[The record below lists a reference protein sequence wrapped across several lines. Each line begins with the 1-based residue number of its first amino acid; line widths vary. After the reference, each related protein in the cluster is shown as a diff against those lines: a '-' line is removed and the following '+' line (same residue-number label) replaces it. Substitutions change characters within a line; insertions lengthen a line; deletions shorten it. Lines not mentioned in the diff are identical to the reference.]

1 MLNDPLL
8 SSFPLFDSP
17 PPSSHN
23 SSIPSSPSSISTTD
37 STSSKRSRKNKN
49 SSPFNFNH
57 SSDDDFDI
65 CEPRRRKT
73 RNKSENIEPKSAL
86 SLRDPMMMSTS
97 HSPTHFSSDLC
108 SYMDQMFFS
117 SSQYLS
123 PSLAADDTIDL
134 CSILKTE
141 NSLSYDRDTIMI
153 GWWGKFKCHK
163 KIWSATIHSENL
175 LNCQSNCFRT
185 KKFEN
190 LQGKLWRCL
199 WLL

>member
-8 SSFPLFDSP
+8 SSFPLFDSQ

-37 STSSKRSRKNKN
+37 STSSKRSRKHKS
-49 SSPFNFNH
+49 SSPFNFHH

-73 RNKSENIEPKSAL
+73 RNKSVESKTSL

-97 HSPTHFSSDLC
+97 HSPSHFSSDLC

-117 SSQYLS
+117 SSHYLS

-141 NSLSYDRDTIMI
+141 NTLGYDRDSIMI
-153 GWWGKFKCHK
+153 G
-163 KIWSATIHSENL
+163 
-175 LNCQSNCFRT
+175 
-185 KKFEN
+185 
-190 LQGKLWRCL
+190 
-199 WLL
+199 